1 MINKKSIWIISGI
14 VVSTVILSAW
24 FGWYATSVGLA
35 ILGAWFGVELWKIA
49 ELDAK
54 VLILILAEVI
64 LVWLAF
70 SLAFYELTTSF
81 SYAFSMSM
89 QNLLHF
95 NFINL
100 PDTISSSL
108 HYRILSAIE
117 GLVGYLLIISGVA
130 QLIAKKTPVEIRNK

>member
-1 MINKKSIWIISGI
+1 MIKKKSFWIISGI
-14 VVSTVILSAW
+14 VISTVILSAW

-54 VLILILAEVI
+54 VLLLILAEVI

-70 SLAFYELTTSF
+70 ALAFYELTANF
-81 SYAFSMSM
+81 SNAFSMSM

-95 NFINL
+95 SFINL

-108 HYRILSAIE
+108 LYRILSAIE
-117 GLVGYLLIISGVA
+117 GLVGYLLIVSGVA
-130 QLIAKKTPVEIRNK
+130 LLIAKKATSEN

>member
-1 MINKKSIWIISGI
+1 MIKKKSLWVISGI
-14 VVSTVILSAW
+14 VLSTVILSIW

-35 ILGAWFGVELWKIA
+35 VLGAWFGVELWKIA

-54 VLILILAEVI
+54 VLLLILSEVI

-81 SYAFSMSM
+81 SNAFSMSM

-95 NFINL
+95 NFINM
-100 PDTISSSL
+100 PDAISSSL

-130 QLIAKKTPVEIRNK
+130 QLITKKATAEN